1 MASLHSP
8 FSSGLSL
15 NAQNSR
21 KASRKR
27 ASSRSMPS
35 GRERVDVQAAHFHV
49 LHAASGQGL
58 HRTLAGVGDALW
70 PDARVVLVLDLQ
82 DVGVQLH
89 PFAILLGADL
99 LVGRVGRADRLAQ
112 AVDVALQVVVAG
124 RQAGLGVVLVAQ
136 VAHPQAGGVGQVERV
151 FVEALQL
158 ARAATQEAGVEGRRG
173 AEQVHQQPAVAAEI
187 TNQGDVGGGLVVAFR
202 QLAAFGLAQQRPE
215 PLRQGEVVVDAG
227 DALHGLAVAQRQAL
241 AVDVLQAADHRAAVA
256 GDRDALLVR
265 QLAGHRWAP
274 QVFAVQFRTGEAV
287 DALEI
292 AQSVGDVGFRRRD
305 ELQQGLGVVGSD
317 LRMGQGRTQG
327 PGVGGERQLAVAID
341 SQAFALDA
349 MQALGQQGQVGCGA
363 EQSQAAG
370 EKIAQVGIPC
380 DRVPDRSPQYEG
392 GPSGLQEGGRK
403 CVFASSWGRSPR
415 LRREPS
421 RRAPGTDRDRRCAP
435 FCRMAAA
442 PVYNWAKVPCPFAT
456 SLSPCR
462 TSASTTRLRRPAWR
476 TRATQRTSP
485 SATARM

>member
-1 MASLHSP
+1 M
-8 FSSGLSL
+8 
-15 NAQNSR
+15 
-21 KASRKR
+21 
-27 ASSRSMPS
+27 
-35 GRERVDVQAAHFHV
+35 
-49 LHAASGQGL
+49 
-58 HRTLAGVGDALW
+58 
-70 PDARVVLVLDLQ
+70 
-82 DVGVQLH
+82 
-89 PFAILLGADL
+89 
-99 LVGRVGRADRLAQ
+99 
-112 AVDVALQVVVAG
+112 
-124 RQAGLGVVLVAQ
+124 
-136 VAHPQAGGVGQVERV
+136 
-151 FVEALQL
+151 
-158 ARAATQEAGVEGRRG
+158 
-173 AEQVHQQPAVAAEI
+173 
-187 TNQGDVGGGLVVAFR
+187 
-202 QLAAFGLAQQRPE
+202 
-215 PLRQGEVVVDAG
+215 DAG

-292 AQSVGDVGFRRRD
+292 AQSVGDVGFRGRD

-327 PGVGGERQLAVAID
+327 PGVGVSASLPSLSTRRHSRSMPCRHSV
-341 SQAFALDA
+341 SK
-349 MQALGQQGQVGCGA
+349 GQVGCGA